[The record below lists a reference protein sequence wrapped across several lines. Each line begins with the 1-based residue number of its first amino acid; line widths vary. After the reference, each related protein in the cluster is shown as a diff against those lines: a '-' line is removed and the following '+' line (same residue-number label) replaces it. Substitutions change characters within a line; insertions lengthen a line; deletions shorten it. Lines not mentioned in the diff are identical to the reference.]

1 MSDTINMYLRMV
13 NDKGQKVYRNVV
25 PSASSNKLTF
35 NSGTYEGNLEDTA
48 SELAS
53 LYVPIQTE
61 EPDVNNGLFAV
72 KFVVEKTLD
81 LPPSTLYNA
90 NPTVPG
96 SDAWTDTSN
105 EKLLL
110 DTTDGN
116 KTYRVTVPKAATAAF
131 GTNSLADNVRD
142 YANRVAGVYRTVDD
156 EEHVTWT
163 EANLTGTKESLLVRN
178 S

>member
-1 MSDTINMYLRMV
+1 MSETINMYLRMV

-25 PSASSNKLTF
+25 PTSSNKLTF

-53 LYVPIQTE
+53 LFVPIQTE
-61 EPDVNNGLFAV
+61 EPDLNNGLFSV
-72 KFVVEKTLD
+72 KFVIENTLD
-81 LPPSTLYNA
+81 VPPSTLYNSD
-90 NPTVPG
+90 PTVPG

-116 KTYRVTVPKAATAAF
+116 KTYRVAVPKAATAAF
-131 GTNSLADNVRD
+131 GTNDLKEVVRD
-142 YANRVAGVYRTVDD
+142 YANRVAGVYRTADAD
-156 EEHVTWT
+156 EHVTWT
-163 EANLTGTKESLLVRN
+163 EANLTGTKGSLLVRN